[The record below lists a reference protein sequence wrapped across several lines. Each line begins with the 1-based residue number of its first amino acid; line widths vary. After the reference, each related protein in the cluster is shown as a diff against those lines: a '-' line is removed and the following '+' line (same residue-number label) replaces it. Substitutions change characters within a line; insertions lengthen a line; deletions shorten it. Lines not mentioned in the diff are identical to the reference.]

1 MPNFEYLWC
10 SSESFI
16 NSPPCFDFVCSLT
29 TFHWKPL
36 KLSLRI
42 GFHFMSP
49 INLTFQL
56 TKIKVPI
63 ACGQLN
69 QQRKYQR
76 QISVIWQQVQ
86 NTTEFKLQ
94 QMWSLQNKR
103 GYVPEF
109 SFRITLN
116 KLMSSRTNWYSQCI
130 EASSKQQ
137 PRLALLLLYR
147 NSWRPARS
155 RSSKEQCWLSVQ
167 EFSPLPNYSF
177 TPEDCDHGQ
186 K

>member
-10 SSESFI
+10 SPESFI

-49 INLTFQL
+49 INFTFQL

-76 QISVIWQQVQ
+76 QISMIRQQVQ
-86 NTTEFKLQ
+86 NITELTLQ
-94 QMWSLQNKR
+94 QMWILQNKR
-103 GYVPEF
+103 GDVPQF
-109 SFRITLN
+109 SFRITLHI
-116 KLMSSRTNWYSQCI
+116 LMSSRTNWYSRCI

-137 PRLALLLLYR
+137 PRVVLL
-147 NSWRPARS
+147 
-155 RSSKEQCWLSVQ
+155 
-167 EFSPLPNYSF
+167 
-177 TPEDCDHGQ
+177 
-186 K
+186 